1 MKKILIPLPYND
13 FDLTE
18 VSVPWKLLTQQNH
31 TLIFAIENGTR
42 AHCDPKLIKGVIFG
56 QLGADKEAIAFY
68 REMESSPGFL
78 HPIKYSQVNAA
89 DYDMLHLPGGHAP
102 GMKQYLENKILQQKV
117 LDFFKLKK
125 PVGSI
130 CHGAVVLARTI
141 NPETQ
146 KSVIYN
152 YKLTG
157 LIKSLEKLAYYIT
170 AWKLGKYYRTYP
182 LYVEDE
188 VKNALIDAANFQH
201 GQSPFKPYVCVD
213 GNLITAR
220 WPKDAYVY
228 AQKLIERIKD
238 VED

>member
-1 MKKILIPLPYND
+1 MKKILIPLPDHD

-18 VSVPWKLLTQQNH
+18 VSVPWKLFKEQNYAV
-31 TLIFAIENGTR
+31 TFATENGAV

-56 QLGADKEAIAFY
+56 QLGADKKAIAFY
-68 REMESSPGFL
+68 REMERSDEFL
-78 HPIKYSQVNAA
+78 HPIRYNEIKPE
-89 DYDMLHLPGGHAP
+89 DYDLLHLPGGHAP
-102 GMKQYLENKILQQKV
+102 GMKQYLENKVLQQKV
-117 LDFFKLKK
+117 FQFFKLNK

-141 NPETQ
+141 DPDTQ

-157 LIKSLEKLAYYIT
+157 LIKRLEKLAYYFT

-188 VKNALIDAANFQH
+188 VKNALSNKNNFLQ
-201 GQSPFKPYVCVD
+201 GENPFKPYVCSD
-213 GNLITAR
+213 RNLITAR

-228 AQKLIERIKD
+228 AAKLIE
-238 VED
+238 VLGVTS